1 TRQHCARPFG
11 QGPFHL
17 ALLIFRFAPKSGL
30 SSSVVHCSSKDWHT
44 MAKKQRA
51 EQWAE
56 HRRRREEEE
65 RQSRVMVIT
74 EFDAGDPEAT
84 MHARAAEI
92 LEYRRALRLLA
103 KAIGLADVGAPFGVI
118 GPGPG
123 WRPRCTPEVPDVV
136 PPAA

>member
-1 TRQHCARPFG
+1 
-11 QGPFHL
+11 
-17 ALLIFRFAPKSGL
+17 
-30 SSSVVHCSSKDWHT
+30 

-56 HRRRREEEE
+56 HRRQRNEEE

-84 MHARAAEI
+84 MHALATEI

-103 KAIGLADVGAPFGVI
+103 KAIGWAEHAIRVDRSWFSLASETYA
-118 GPGPG
+118 
-123 WRPRCTPEVPDVV
+123 
-136 PPAA
+136 